1 VTWLVDSR
9 HPEAAD
15 FLTGLRASLNACVG
29 DTRTELA
36 MAIGE
41 RFAPVAEIST
51 ALGWKVSGPEF
62 QRIRSHPA
70 VLGVEV
76 EAKPLSLKEV
86 RRWPKRGDR

>member
-1 VTWLVDSR
+1 VDSR
-9 HPEAAD
+9 HAEAGD
-15 FLTGLRASLNACVG
+15 FLTALRASLNAHVG

-36 MAIGE
+36 MALGE
-41 RFAPVAEIST
+41 RFAPVAEVST
-51 ALGWKVSGPEF
+51 ALGWKVAGAEF
-62 QRIRSHPA
+62 QRLRSHPA